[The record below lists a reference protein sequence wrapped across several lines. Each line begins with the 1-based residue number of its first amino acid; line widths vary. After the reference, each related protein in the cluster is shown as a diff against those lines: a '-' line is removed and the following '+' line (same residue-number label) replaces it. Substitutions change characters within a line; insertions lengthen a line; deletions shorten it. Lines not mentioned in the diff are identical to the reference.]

1 MIDSEATFAGSGD
14 STLASARVELSRARA
29 EATAYTNELNEASRV
44 GSHFGK
50 VMSTA
55 FTGMALQGRSFN
67 DVLRTVG
74 LSLSKLALDAS
85 FKSMGSALARAVVQS
100 ATSMSGSSVAFA
112 KGGVLAAG
120 TPIPFASGGIISS
133 PTMFP
138 LGRGAGIAGERGAE
152 AILPLARGPDA
163 ASAWRRRAQAA
174 TSPSL
179 STSPRP
185 TPKASAVQRPNSP
198 LSSPARSGA
207 ATAICDPSNKYFTVT
222 PTPPSTSCRAGGHPR
237 HPSERSRR

>member
-152 AILPLARGPDA
+152 AILPLARGPDG
-163 ASAWRRRAQAA
+163 RLGVAA
-174 TSPSL
+174 TGTGGNISV
-179 STSPRP
+179 TFNVT
-185 TPKASAVQRPNSP
+185 TPDAESFRRSETQLAA
-198 LSSPARSGA
+198 LLAR
-207 ATAICDPSNKYFTVT
+207 TVG
-222 PTPPSTSCRAGGHPR
+222 RGHR
-237 HPSERSRR
+237 NL